1 MPIGEQWISD
11 FEQTVAEPVDTTS
24 EEAPSEL
31 SDFEEVR
38 LWGTTESEST
48 KKRSA
53 FQKMQS
59 DDLVLFS
66 HRGEFFAAGRV
77 GRTFCSSE
85 IGQWAWANEASCWVY
100 TVTDYEEVAIPKKEL
115 WDVLGYSNNY
125 YLQGFTR
132 VADSAVNEL
141 LHHYPSVEEAFQD
154 LKGSLEETEAGS
166 EREEEP
172 QEETRDHIEIQWQL
186 IQLGLEHGYDVYVA
200 KNDRN
205 QTYNGHRLGEDCI
218 EQLSLTGFSDA
229 AISIIE
235 YIDVI
240 WLNEEYIVKMF
251 EVESTTS
258 IYSGILRMSDF
269 VVKVPN
275 LSVDMYIVAPKQDE
289 EKVRKQINR
298 PTFQRVLGQANHCTL
313 EYLPFK
319 RIKERYNLVQRAGPL
334 QTVF

>member
-1 MPIGEQWISD
+1 MSD
-11 FEQTVAEPVDTTS
+11 FERTVAEPIHIAED
-24 EEAPSEL
+24 APSVL

-53 FQKMQS
+53 FEQMNS
-59 DDLVLFS
+59 GNLILFS
-66 HRGEFFAAGRV
+66 HEGEFFAAGRV
-77 GRTFCSSE
+77 GRTLRSSDVGE
-85 IGQWAWANEASCWVY
+85 WVWSNEESSWVY
-100 TVTDYEEVAIPKKEL
+100 TVTDYEEVTIEEGEL
-115 WDVLGYSNNY
+115 YELLEYSDNF

-132 VADSAVNEL
+132 VSDSAIDAL
-141 LHHYPSVEEAFQD
+141 LQQCPSVEEAFQD
-154 LKGSLEETEAGS
+154 LKNTSEEETSDSDIRGKGEEDGP
-166 EREEEP
+166 REH
-172 QEETRDHIEIQWQL
+172 TEIQWKL
-186 IQLGLEHGYDVYVA
+186 IQLGLDHGYDVYVA

-205 QTYNGHRLGEDCI
+205 RVYKGQRLGDRCV

-240 WLNEEYIVKMF
+240 WLKGNYIAQMF

-269 VVKVPN
+269 VVRVPN
-275 LSVDMYIVAPKQDE
+275 LSIDMYIVAPKESE

-298 PTFQRVLGQANHCTL
+298 PTFERVLGQADHCSL
-313 EYLPFK
+313 EYLPFD
-319 RIKERYNLVQRAGPL
+319 RVRDRYDLVQGAGPL